1 MATTGQA
8 ATRPQ
13 ERLGPPPGEAEAGA
27 RDEDAGPL
35 TDAGTLRELAAIG
48 DDLMGAMR
56 ESIAVAK
63 AEARLFGSTAVLAVA
78 IAAVVAVLLAGAW
91 FSLVAAFAL
100 GLGALGVP
108 GWLAALLVAVV
119 LAAGAGALALWIR
132 RLVNDL
138 TFARTRQVA
147 QDLRQGRPGDH
158 NEHDRQTPAASRAG

>member
-13 ERLGPPPGEAEAGA
+13 ERPGPPPGEAEAGA

-108 GWLAALLVAVV
+108 GWLAPDRIPRTEL
-119 LAAGAGALALWIR
+119 R
-132 RLVNDL
+132 RRYRSCGIPSCSSDSLDKPASRSG
-138 TFARTRQVA
+138 T
-147 QDLRQGRPGDH
+147 GRP
-158 NEHDRQTPAASRAG
+158 PAP